1 MNSRNWKKIA
11 ILLALVTLMFESVAC
26 NQLRAR
32 DRLNKGVRAYRDQKY
47 QAAVDHFKEAVQLD
61 PSLTNARLY
70 LATAYATQ
78 YVPGVE
84 SEENKRVGEDAIN
97 AFQEVLKSDT
107 SNISSVAG
115 IASIYFN
122 MGRFDEAKKWYKER
136 IKLDAKNPEPFYSIG
151 VVDWTTAY
159 KANQE
164 LRINKLNNLPAR
176 DPLPAKERDGFQEQY
191 FSIIDEGLK
200 SLQEAVRLNP
210 DYDDAMA
217 YLNLLYR
224 QKADTESDAA
234 AREKDLNE
242 ADKWFEK
249 AKDIKFK
256 KEQQPAAPGKT
267 TAP

>member
-1 MNSRNWKKIA
+1 MNLRNWKKTAIIVG
-11 ILLALVTLMFESVAC
+11 ILLLTLGSMAC
-26 NQLRAR
+26 NQLKAR

-47 QAAVDHFKEAVQLD
+47 QAAVDYFKEAVALD

-84 SEENKRVGEDAIN
+84 SEENKRTGEEAIA
-97 AFQEVLKSDT
+97 AFQDVLKSDP
-107 SNISSVAG
+107 NNASSVAG

-122 MGRFDEAKKWYKER
+122 MGRFEEAKKWYKKRTE
-136 IKLDAKNPEPFYSIG
+136 LEPNNPEPYYSIG
-151 VVDWTTAY
+151 VVNWTLAY
-159 KANQE
+159 KTNQE
-164 LRINKLNNLPAR
+164 IRINKLNNLPPK
-176 DPLPAKERDGFQEQY
+176 DPLPPKERDPFKEQ
-191 FSIIDEGLK
+191 FGPIVDDGLQA
-200 SLQEAVRLNP
+200 LRRAVELNP

-234 AREKDLNE
+234 ARESDLNE
-242 ADKWFEK
+242 ADKWFQK

-256 KEQQPAAPGKT
+256 KEQQTTPGQVS
-267 TAP
+267 PQ